1 MPVDRVAN
9 CANVMINVSVK
20 ATMIES
26 EFTED
31 CWLLNQLSGASSLYA
46 AQLHCWL
53 GVRNRA

>member
-31 CWLLNQLSGASSLYA
+31 CWLLNQLSGASSLCA
-46 AQLHCWL
+46 A
-53 GVRNRA
+53 